1 MAHEGH
7 DHHHHPHHHHHDEG
21 PAAAH
26 RQSAPASVACWVIT
40 CSDSRDASTDTGG
53 PAARRALE
61 HAGHT
66 VLGSSVIRDDAH
78 EIRHALTLAKDSGVR
93 AVVLTGG
100 TGLSSR
106 DVTVETLRPLFSKP
120 IDGFGELFRMLSF
133 QQVGAAAMASRA
145 IAGVWEGVL
154 VFALPGALAAVTLGM
169 EKLIVPELGHLVREV
184 SR

>member
-7 DHHHHPHHHHHDEG
+7 DHHHHEAPES
-21 PAAAH
+21 PVAAH
-26 RQSAPASVACWVIT
+26 RQAAPVTVACWVIT

-53 PAARRALE
+53 PLARRALE

-100 TGLSSR
+100 TGLSAR
-106 DVTVETLRPLFSKP
+106 DVTVETLRPLFSKS
-120 IDGFGELFRMLSF
+120 IDGFGELFRALSF
-133 QQVGAAAMASRA
+133 QQIGAAAMASRA
-145 IAGVWEGVL
+145 IAGVWEGLV
-154 VFALPGALAAVTLGM
+154 VFALPGSPAAVTLGL
-169 EKLIVPELGHLVREV
+169 ERLIVPELGHLVREA